1 MGNSFEVLENR
12 KEAGAAKWSEPGGKR
27 EQLQVEVIG
36 QKKGSLGRA
45 LWRLSGICPSED

>member
-12 KEAGAAKWSEPGGKR
+12 KEAGAAEWSEPGGKR

-36 QKKGSLGRA
+36 QKEGEPGQGFVETV
-45 LWRLSGICPSED
+45 WDLSI